1 MASKTSFVTW
11 KKIKSLIQTIAQT
24 QLSEVLHMTN
34 DKPILVRG
42 DEDLLLHPHE
52 SSFWNTDF
60 VGTKREID
68 FDTFTGMPKHLT
80 QAETVAI
87 FRAIK
92 NDTTIG
98 RNVGTPHVLWT
109 LPIHACTAMTTTFFD
124 RQLPHDDEDRKVRCI
139 LRALPNFHNKLGSS
153 NIKVAVEYE
162 TGVKIHFAKCV
173 VFLKDS
179 KDDYFVVVQW
189 YDAVGR
195 QPFDSVSGLPQ
206 VVLRPPGVP
215 KSYSVMPINSIVNGA
230 IITRSENQLW
240 VLLSPRE
247 AKAYEQTNNW

>member
-24 QLSEVLHMTN
+24 QLSEVLNMTN
-34 DKPILVRG
+34 NKPILVRG

-68 FDTFTGMPKHLT
+68 FDIFTGMPKHLT
-80 QAETVAI
+80 QAKTVAI

-109 LPIHACTAMTTTFFD
+109 LPVHACTAMTTTFFD

-173 VFLKDS
+173 VFLKDN
-179 KDDYFVVVQW
+179 KDNYFVVVQW

-195 QPFDSVSGLPQ
+195 QPFDVRLCFWLTLGGFDFVASRRTQKLQ
-206 VVLRPPGVP
+206 FDAHQLYRQWRHN
-215 KSYSVMPINSIVNGA
+215 YTFRESIVGSL
-230 IITRSENQLW
+230 ISERGKGL
-240 VLLSPRE
+240 
-247 AKAYEQTNNW
+247 